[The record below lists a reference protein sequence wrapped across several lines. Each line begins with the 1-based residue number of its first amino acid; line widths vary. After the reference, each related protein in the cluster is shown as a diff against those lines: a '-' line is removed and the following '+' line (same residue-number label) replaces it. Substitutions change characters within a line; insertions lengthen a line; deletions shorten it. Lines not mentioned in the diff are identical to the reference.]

1 LREQSVENITNKAE
15 VLKIAVF
22 EKVEKLFPVFTEMG
36 NPFEEESADLLA
48 LDKKLRTLPI
58 QLIQDFLLLTI
69 AEAKIS
75 SNPSLKD

>member
-1 LREQSVENITNKAE
+1 MRVG
-15 VLKIAVF
+15 
-22 EKVEKLFPVFTEMG
+22 KLFTVFKEMG
-36 NPFEEESADLLA
+36 NPYDKESPEVLV

-58 QLIQDFLLLTI
+58 QLIQELLLLTI

>member
-1 LREQSVENITNKAE
+1 
-15 VLKIAVF
+15 
-22 EKVEKLFPVFTEMG
+22 VEKLFTVFKEMG
-36 NPFEEESADLLA
+36 NPFEEESADLVV

-58 QLIQDFLLLTI
+58 QLIQDLLLLTI

>member
-1 LREQSVENITNKAE
+1 MQVG
-15 VLKIAVF
+15 
-22 EKVEKLFPVFTEMG
+22 KLFTVFKEMG
-36 NPFEEESADLLA
+36 NPYVKESPEILV

-58 QLIQDFLLLTI
+58 QLIQDLLLLTI

>member
-1 LREQSVENITNKAE
+1 
-15 VLKIAVF
+15 
-22 EKVEKLFPVFTEMG
+22 VEKLFTVFKEMG
-36 NPFEEESADLLA
+36 NPFEEESGYVPV

-58 QLIQDFLLLTI
+58 QPIQDLLLLTI